1 MTTRALQTRPGFTLV
16 ELMVAAFV
24 FGLVVTCTWGAFSGA
39 TRLLRTT
46 MARQEMSLRA
56 RELRDK
62 LLFHATPDYGRT
74 RWSGL
79 LSATNGGQIV
89 QGNGSKLVLFC
100 PSLREDADGAFSG
113 IGSAQT
119 LQLLIRDDNTPKRSL
134 FSEDRHDERWK
145 FRWLHPGNL
154 NLFAANTARNPVFD
168 DRHLANTNR
177 LYVNFT
183 GRVKVGGQ
191 FVEHNERVV
200 VPLHGKIQPTAA
212 NRGGGL

>member
-1 MTTRALQTRPGFTLV
+1 MTMRAVRPRPGFTLV
-16 ELMVAAFV
+16 ELMIATFV
-24 FGLVVTCTWGAFSGA
+24 FGLVVTCTWGSFSGA

-62 LLFHATPDYGRT
+62 LLFHATPDYNRT

-89 QGNGSKLVLFC
+89 QGNGTKLVLFC
-100 PSLREDADGAFSG
+100 PALKESTDGSFSG
-113 IGSAQT
+113 NGSVQT
-119 LQLLIRDDNTPKRSL
+119 LQLLLRDDNSEKRSL

-154 NLFAANTARNPVFD
+154 NLFAANSARNPVFD

-183 GRVKVGGQ
+183 GRVKVGAQ
-191 FVEHNERVV
+191 VVEHNERVV
-200 VPLHGKIQPTAA
+200 VPLYGKTQPTAT
-212 NRGGGL
+212 NKGGGL